1 MQQHASSSNDTL
13 DDIARRHGF
22 GVGAV
27 ESMLESLRRGNGTMA
42 QFSHPEFSGS
52 GQWMRGGM
60 TMVSDMFNKTLASRV
75 DALCT
80 DLVRWLEANPQRDEP
95 APHGGS
101 DGGARVSADSG
112 ARRPRNW
119 WPDEFSDPASS
130 GSQND
135 MRYAYFPDAHRLVVE
150 VAGTLSVYD
159 TGEHR
164 IGGVSQQQSGSQSL
178 TFSSQRGQFSTLGLP
193 LVSRSGGR

>member
-1 MQQHASSSNDTL
+1 MQQQQASSAQEAL
-13 DDIARRHGF
+13 DDIARRHNF
-22 GVGAV
+22 SRGAV
-27 ESMLESLRRGNGTMA
+27 DSMLESVRRGNGTMA

-60 TMVSDMFNKTLASRV
+60 TMVSDMFNKALAGRV

-80 DLVRWLEANPQRDEP
+80 DLARWLEANPQRDEP
-95 APHGGS
+95 AHGGS
-101 DGGARVSADSG
+101 SGGSG
-112 ARRPRNW
+112 GQRSRNW
-119 WPDEFSDPASS
+119 WPDEFSNPRSS

-135 MRYAYFPDAHRLVVE
+135 MRYAYFPDARRLAVE
-150 VAGTLSVYD
+150 VGGTLSVYD

-178 TFSSQRGQFSTLGLP
+178 TFSSQCGQFSTLDLP
-193 LVSRSGGR
+193 LVSRNGGR

>member
-1 MQQHASSSNDTL
+1 MQQQQSSGAQESL

-22 GVGAV
+22 GRGAV
-27 ESMLESLRRGNGTMA
+27 DSMLESVRRGHGTMA

-80 DLVRWLEANPQRDEP
+80 DLARWLEANPQRDEP
-95 APHGGS
+95 AHGGS
-101 DGGARVSADSG
+101 AGASGGQRS
-112 ARRPRNW
+112 RNW
-119 WPDEFSDPASS
+119 WPNEFSRPSSS

-135 MRYAYFPDAHRLVVE
+135 MRYAYFPDARRLVVE
-150 VAGTLSVYD
+150 VGGTLSVYD

-178 TFSSQRGQFSTLGLP
+178 TFSSQRGQLSTLDLP